1 MHIDPFRLSDPYHGM
16 CRKRIKGDFKL
27 NIQVIIPVFRPDE
40 KLIKLINRL
49 KKQTL
54 LPDRISLVWSREE
67 GEEDEVIN
75 RIRYEHSDIRILEI
89 DADSFDHGGTRRR
102 AVRNTASDIFIMMT
116 QDAIPKNDMLIE
128 NLTAPLIAQMNETY
142 EAGSRTSRGDSG
154 PDCNADHSE
163 ENDVIA
169 CVYAR
174 QLPGKDSSPYEK
186 LSRLH
191 NYSELS
197 KTKTAA
203 DIKEIGIKAFFC
215 SDVCCAYR
223 RDLYDECGGFVRNTV
238 FNEDMIMARRFLDKG
253 YAVRYEASAAVIHS
267 HDYSPAEQLRRN
279 FDLGASQ
286 AMYPDVFGN
295 VSSESEGMKF
305 VLSSTKL
312 LLKKGRIML
321 IPGFYV
327 QCAFK
332 LIGYKLGKKY
342 ARLPE
347 CVIMALASNK
357 RFWKQMKER
366 H

>member
-1 MHIDPFRLSDPYHGM
+1 MV
-16 CRKRIKGDFKL
+16 IKGDLEL
-27 NIQVIIPVFRPDE
+27 NIQVIIPVCKPDE

-67 GEEDEVIN
+67 GEADEVID

-128 NLTAPLIAQMNETY
+128 NLTAPMIMQMNGSS
-142 EAGSRTSRGDSG
+142 EAGGNTSPGDF
-154 PDCNADHSE
+154 HSDKSE
-163 ENDVIA
+163 DRQGEQAVIA

-197 KTKTAA
+197 KTKTSE
-203 DIKEIGIKAFFC
+203 DIKRMGIKAFFC

-253 YAVRYEASAAVIHS
+253 YAVRYEATAAVIHS
-267 HDYSPAEQLRRN
+267 HDYSPMQQLRRN

-312 LLKKGRIML
+312 LLKKGRVML
-321 IPGFYV
+321 IPGFYI

-342 ARLPE
+342 TGLPE
-347 CVIMALASNK
+347 WVIMALASNK